1 MKTTKKIQR
10 TPRKGD
16 PVMKIR
22 GKDLYLTG
30 KVVDVFTSRGVRC
43 ALVAHRNILH
53 HIEYFTSTLKQLE
66 VL

>member
-1 MKTTKKIQR
+1 MKR

-16 PVMKIR
+16 QVMKIR

-30 KVVDVFTSRGVRC
+30 KVVDVFASRGVRC
-43 ALVAHRNILH
+43 ALVAHRNILRH
-53 HIEYFTSTLKQLE
+53 VEYFTSTLKQLE